1 MLKILIVEDELL
13 IAEDIRLQLIDL
25 GYEVT
30 GLAISYLEAIEC
42 IMDDLPDLV
51 LVDIHIS
58 GNKDGIELGKFLLH
72 EAEIPFIYLTSH
84 ADKNTVERAKETE
97 PDAYLLKPFKTEGL
111 YSSIEIALSN
121 ASKKSGQILTA
132 EQGEEL
138 YLKDSL
144 FVKVENSFVKLKFDD
159 IKYIK
164 SVGKYLTLYLDHET
178 NHTICS
184 TFKSLNQYLPESLFF
199 QTHESFIV
207 NIKYIDKFTSTN
219 VMVNGETIPLAKNRQ
234 ELLISLMHTI

>member
-1 MLKILIVEDELL
+1 M
-13 IAEDIRLQLIDL
+13 
-25 GYEVT
+25 
-30 GLAISYLEAIEC
+30 
-42 IMDDLPDLV
+42 
-51 LVDIHIS
+51 
-58 GNKDGIELGKFLLH
+58 
-72 EAEIPFIYLTSH
+72 
-84 ADKNTVERAKETE
+84 
-97 PDAYLLKPFKTEGL
+97 
-111 YSSIEIALSN
+111 
-121 ASKKSGQILTA
+121 
-132 EQGEEL
+132 
-138 YLKDSL
+138 
-144 FVKVENSFVKLKFDD
+144 ENSFVKLKFDD